1 MPNKTLKKGFT
12 LIEIVIVLAIA
23 ALIMMVVFLA
33 VQGAQRGQ
41 RDQFRK
47 DTANRVLSSAQAYRG
62 NNSGAAPAN
71 AAALASYV
79 NAVAG
84 PPVTITAN
92 GVTVTLD
99 ASAAPAVPT
108 CSTKDNP
115 STATVVFVPA
125 TGAAADA
132 AYTCLESATGNYKAS
147 S

>member
-23 ALIMMVVFLA
+23 ALIMVVVFLA

-47 DTANRVLSSAQAYRG
+47 DTANRILSSAQAYRG
-62 NNSGAAPAN
+62 NNSGSAPAN

-79 NAVAG
+79 NATVG
-84 PPVTITAN
+84 TTTTITAN

-99 ASAAPAVPT
+99 ASATPAAPT
-108 CSTKDNP
+108 CATKDNP

-125 TGAAADA
+125 AGATADA